1 MLRRLSLFA
10 LLLTVAALSVPPV
23 VAQDLDAALARLR
36 LLAPPLDG
44 MMARVDGCSAATG
57 NGVWSA
63 LALIEAE
70 ERQQRALSG
79 RARASFASDATDERS
94 LYRLAV
100 GVSLDRGEYPGE
112 INFSAATDVTLQ
124 DGTVQ
129 ENVSSLTLSYDHH
142 LSPNFET
149 YAFVKRDTDNFLGID
164 QRYEIGGGLIGQTYT
179 WDTRKRTAL
188 RKRLDNLPSYVTAE
202 GDSARAAA
210 AAALAETDWFRCL
223 AAAHADSTTQGALL
237 AGVLA
242 DLDALR
248 PYATFAERAVRKRHT
263 ILRLG
268 LLAGPFFEFEQSTV
282 TARRALGMDTTS
294 VDVELG
300 GSTIARFEVRPT
312 LTLRDSF
319 ERVRFDLRPYFKFPL
334 YDFDGCGSGDG
345 RCNYRIDATARLTFR
360 LADIGSNGS
369 VSIAPVYT
377 IAYDNDP
384 PRLPQSVIDAA
395 IAEGAQFVNTAMP
408 KTHHIFRFALVV
420 GFD

>member
-1 MLRRLSLFA
+1 MLRALFA
-10 LLLTVAALSVPPV
+10 VLLLAALST
-23 VAQDLDAALARLR
+23 VALPTAAAQSLDDAMARLR

-44 MMARVDGCSAATG
+44 MMAAADGCSAATG
-57 NGVWSA
+57 DGVWSA
-63 LALIEAE
+63 LALIESE
-70 ERQQRALSG
+70 ERRQRALSG
-79 RARASFASDATDERS
+79 TARASFASDATENRS

-100 GVSLDRGEYPGE
+100 GVSLDRGSYPGE
-112 INFSAATDVTLQ
+112 INLSAATDVTLQ
-124 DGTVQ
+124 DGTAR

-142 LSPNFET
+142 LSPSFET

-179 WDTRKRTAL
+179 WDTRRRTAL
-188 RKRLDNLPSYVTAE
+188 RKRLGNLPAYVTAE

-210 AAALAETDWFRCL
+210 AEALANTDWFRCL

-242 DLDALR
+242 DLDAMR
-248 PYATFAERAVRKRHT
+248 SYATFAERAIRKRHT

-268 LLAGPFFEFEQSTV
+268 LLAGPFFEFEQATV
-282 TARRALGMDTTS
+282 TADRVFGTDTTS
-294 VDVELG
+294 VAVELAG
-300 GSTIARFEVRPT
+300 QTFARFEIRPT
-312 LTLRDSF
+312 FTIRDSF
-319 ERVRFDLRPYFKFPL
+319 ERVRFDLRPFFKFPL

-345 RCNYRIDATARLTFR
+345 ACDFRIDATARLTFR
-360 LADIGSNGS
+360 LTDIGSNGA

-377 IAYDNDP
+377 LAYDNDP
-384 PRLPQSVIDAA
+384 PTLPASVIQDAS
-395 IAEGAQFVNTAMP
+395 AEGARFVDPSMP